1 MANEQILAQ
10 IDERET
16 LGLLVKM
23 LQINT
28 VNPPGNE
35 KVLAEFIAKD
45 MASAGIETEVV
56 DLGSNRANVVARIRG
71 TGEKKALLFNG
82 HLDTVPP
89 GDVEWEHGPYSGDV
103 VDGKIYGRGASDMK
117 GGLAAMIIAA
127 KAIKKS
133 GLELKGDLIFSGTAS
148 EETDS
153 IGAFDFLNKG
163 GLKDVGAI
171 IIGEPSSCGIN
182 IAEKGALWLGITTFG
197 KTAHAAFPDSGIN
210 AITCMNTLLNE
221 LLNYKFKYCENELL
235 GHPTMNIA
243 TINGGVKT
251 NVVPD
256 KCKVT
261 LDIRT
266 VPCMKHSDIIKDF
279 EVIIARLQ
287 EQIPGFRATIEH
299 LNDRPAVETAIDDP
313 FIKLAQEVIQ
323 AEFNKLVKPQGV
335 NFYTDAAVFL
345 PSIKLPAI
353 FYGPGDADMAH
364 QPNENISVERLNEA
378 TQFYA
383 AMIEKYLIL

>member
-16 LGLLVKM
+16 LDLLVKM

-35 KVLAEFIAKD
+35 KVLAELIAKE
-45 MASAGIETEVV
+45 MASVGIETEVV
-56 DLGSNRANVVARIRG
+56 DLGNNRANVVARIRG

-89 GDVEWEHGPYSGDV
+89 GDVEWEHGPYSGDI
-103 VDGKIYGRGASDMK
+103 VDGKIYGRGSSDMK

-133 GLELKGDLIFSGTAS
+133 KLELKGDLIFSGTAG

-182 IAEKGALWLGITTFG
+182 IAEKGALWLAITTFG

-221 LLNYKFKYCENELL
+221 ILNYKFKYCENELL

-266 VPCMKHSDIIKDF
+266 VPGMKHSDIIKEF
-279 EVIIARLQ
+279 EGIIAKLQ
-287 EQIPGFRATIEH
+287 EQVPGFKATIEY

-323 AEFNKLVKPQGV
+323 EEFNKP
-335 NFYTDAAVFL
+335 T
-345 PSIKLPAI
+345 
-353 FYGPGDADMAH
+353 
-364 QPNENISVERLNEA
+364 RC
-378 TQFYA
+378 
-383 AMIEKYLIL
+383 